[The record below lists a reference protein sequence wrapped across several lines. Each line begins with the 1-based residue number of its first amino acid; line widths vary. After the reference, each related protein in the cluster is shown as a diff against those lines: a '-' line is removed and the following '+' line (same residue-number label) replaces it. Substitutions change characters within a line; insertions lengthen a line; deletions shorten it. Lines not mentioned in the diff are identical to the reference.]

1 MNNKTINAAY
11 ASRLGAIA
19 LAAAVMTGCASTS
32 NNPNDPL
39 EGFNRTMFS
48 FNDTVDKVALKPAAQ
63 AYDAVVPSPV
73 QRGVGNFFGNIGDL
87 WSSVNQLLQGR
98 IEQGVST
105 FMRVAINTTFG
116 LGGVLD
122 VATEARL
129 PREKS
134 DFGQTLGKWGVGS
147 GPYVVLPFFG
157 PSTLRD
163 TAACRWISTATCGP
177 TSVRPAGAMWAP
189 WCASSTAAPSCWMRR
204 PCWKML
210 RWTSTTSCVTPTCN
224 AARARSTAPVVA
236 ARTGRKTP
244 SSPDRRRLASKTD
257 MLPLCHGGL
266 EKNLICTICNTCAH
280 L

>member
-1 MNNKTINAAY
+1 
-11 ASRLGAIA
+11 
-19 LAAAVMTGCASTS
+19 MTGCASTS
-32 NNPNDPL
+32 NNPSDPL

-63 AYDAVVPSPV
+63 AYDAVVPNPV

-129 PREKS
+129 PRERS

-163 TAACRWISTATCGP
+163 TAGMPVDLYGDLWTYKRPVRWRNVG
-177 TSVRPAGAMWAP
+177 SVVRII
-189 WCASSTAAPSCWMRR
+189 
-204 PCWKML
+204 
-210 RWTSTTSCVTPTCN
+210 
-224 AARARSTAPVVA
+224 
-236 ARTGRKTP
+236 
-244 SSPDRRRLASKTD
+244 DRRAQLLDASTLLEDAALDKYD
-257 MLPLCHGGL
+257 FVRDAYLQRRQSQIHGAGGSGKDQP
-266 EKNLICTICNTCAH
+266 ENTIQP
-280 L
+280 

>member
-1 MNNKTINAAY
+1 MKYAARI
-11 ASRLGAIA
+11 AA
-19 LAAAVMTGCASTS
+19 LALATTLTGCATS

-39 EGFNRTMFS
+39 EGFNRAMFS
-48 FNDTVDKVALKPAAQ
+48 FNDGVDRVALKPAAQ
-63 AYDAVVPSPV
+63 AYDTVVPGPV
-73 QRGVGNFFGNIGDL
+73 QTGIGNFFGNIGDL
-87 WSSVNQLLQGR
+87 WSSINQLLQGR

-163 TAACRWISTATCGP
+163 TAGLPIDLYGDLWTYKRPIRWRNVG
-177 TSVRPAGAMWAP
+177 SVVR
-189 WCASSTAAPSCWMRR
+189 
-204 PCWKML
+204 
-210 RWTSTTSCVTPTCN
+210 VI
-224 AARARSTAPVVA
+224 
-236 ARTGRKTP
+236 
-244 SSPDRRRLASKTD
+244 DRRAQLLDASNLLEDAALDKYD
-257 MLPLCHGGL
+257 FVRDAYLQRRQSQINGNRSGGGDQQKQ
-266 EKNLICTICNTCAH
+266 EAVKP
-280 L
+280 

>member
-1 MNNKTINAAY
+1 MKYAARI
-11 ASRLGAIA
+11 AALA
-19 LAAAVMTGCASTS
+19 LAATLTGCATS

-39 EGFNRTMFS
+39 EGFNRAMFS
-48 FNDTVDKVALKPAAQ
+48 FNDGVDRVALKPAAQ
-63 AYDAVVPSPV
+63 AYDTVVPGPV
-73 QRGVGNFFGNIGDL
+73 QTGIGNFFGNIGDL
-87 WSSVNQLLQGR
+87 WSSINQLLQGR

-163 TAACRWISTATCGP
+163 TAGLPIDLYGDLWTYKRPTRWRNVG
-177 TSVRPAGAMWAP
+177 SVVR
-189 WCASSTAAPSCWMRR
+189 
-204 PCWKML
+204 
-210 RWTSTTSCVTPTCN
+210 VI
-224 AARARSTAPVVA
+224 
-236 ARTGRKTP
+236 
-244 SSPDRRRLASKTD
+244 DRRAQLLDASTLLEDAALDKYD
-257 MLPLCHGGL
+257 FVRDAYLQRRQSQISGSRSGGGDQQKQ
-266 EKNLICTICNTCAH
+266 EAVKP
-280 L
+280 

>member
-1 MNNKTINAAY
+1 MNQMNKKTINTAY
-11 ASRLGAIA
+11 AGRLGAFA
-19 LAAAVMTGCASTS
+19 LAAAALTGCASTA
-32 NNPNDPL
+32 NNANDPL

-63 AYDAVVPSPV
+63 AYDTVVPTPI
-73 QRGVGNFFGNIGDL
+73 QHGVGNFFGNIGDV
-87 WSSVNQLLQGR
+87 WSSINQLLQGR

-163 TAACRWISTATCGP
+163 TAGMPVDLYGDLWTYKRPVRWRNVGAV
-177 TSVRPAGAMWAP
+177 VRI
-189 WCASSTAAPSCWMRR
+189 
-204 PCWKML
+204 
-210 RWTSTTSCVTPTCN
+210 V
-224 AARARSTAPVVA
+224 
-236 ARTGRKTP
+236 
-244 SSPDRRRLASKTD
+244 DRRAQLLDASTLLEDAALDKYD
-257 MLPLCHGGL
+257 FVRDAYLQRRQSQINGASGGR
-266 EKNLICTICNTCAH
+266 EQKEEAIKP
-280 L
+280 

>member
-1 MNNKTINAAY
+1 MTYAA
-11 ASRLGAIA
+11 RIGAFA
-19 LAAAVMTGCASTS
+19 LAAAALTGCATN

-39 EGFNRTMFS
+39 EGFNRAMFS
-48 FNDTVDKVALKPAAQ
+48 FNDTVDTVALKPAAQ

-73 QRGVGNFFGNIGDL
+73 QAGVGNFFGNIGDL
-87 WSSVNQLLQGR
+87 WSSINQLLQGR

-157 PSTLRD
+157 PSTIRD
-163 TAACRWISTATCGP
+163 TAGLPVDLYGDLWTYKRPTRWRNVG
-177 TSVRPAGAMWAP
+177 SVIR
-189 WCASSTAAPSCWMRR
+189 
-204 PCWKML
+204 
-210 RWTSTTSCVTPTCN
+210 
-224 AARARSTAPVVA
+224 VV
-236 ARTGRKTP
+236 
-244 SSPDRRRLASKTD
+244 DRRAQLLDASTLLEDAALDKYD
-257 MLPLCHGGL
+257 FVRDAYIQRRQSQIDGGNVGK
-266 EKNLICTICNTCAH
+266 EQKEEAIKP
-280 L
+280 

>member
-1 MNNKTINAAY
+1 MNKKTININTAY

-19 LAAAVMTGCASTS
+19 LAAAALTGCASTS

-63 AYDAVVPSPV
+63 AYDAVVPNPV
-73 QRGVGNFFGNIGDL
+73 QHGVGNFFGNIGDL
-87 WSSVNQLLQGR
+87 WSSINQLLQGR
-98 IEQGVST
+98 VEQGVST

-157 PSTLRD
+157 PSTVRD
-163 TAACRWISTATCGP
+163 TAGLPVDLYGDLWTYKRPTRWRNVGAV
-177 TSVRPAGAMWAP
+177 VRI
-189 WCASSTAAPSCWMRR
+189 
-204 PCWKML
+204 
-210 RWTSTTSCVTPTCN
+210 V
-224 AARARSTAPVVA
+224 
-236 ARTGRKTP
+236 
-244 SSPDRRRLASKTD
+244 DRRAQLLDAST
-257 MLPLCHGGL
+257 LL
-266 EKNLICTICNTCAH
+266 EDAALDKYDFVRDAYLQRRQSQIDGAGSGKDQPENTIEP
-280 L
+280 

>member
-11 ASRLGAIA
+11 AGRLGAIA

-63 AYDAVVPSPV
+63 AYDAVVPNPV

-163 TAACRWISTATCGP
+163 TAGMPVDLYGDLWTYKRPTRWRNVGTV
-177 TSVRPAGAMWAP
+177 VRI
-189 WCASSTAAPSCWMRR
+189 
-204 PCWKML
+204 
-210 RWTSTTSCVTPTCN
+210 V
-224 AARARSTAPVVA
+224 
-236 ARTGRKTP
+236 
-244 SSPDRRRLASKTD
+244 DRRAQLLDASTLLEDAALDKYD
-257 MLPLCHGGL
+257 FVRDAYLQRRQSQINGAGGSGKDRP
-266 EKNLICTICNTCAH
+266 ENAIQP
-280 L
+280 

>member
-1 MNNKTINAAY
+1 MNKKTINTAY

-19 LAAAVMTGCASTS
+19 LAAAALTGCASTS

-63 AYDAVVPSPV
+63 AYDAVVPNPV
-73 QRGVGNFFGNIGDL
+73 QHGVGNFFGNIGDL
-87 WSSVNQLLQGR
+87 WSSINQLLQGR
-98 IEQGVST
+98 VEQGVST

-157 PSTLRD
+157 PSTVRD
-163 TAACRWISTATCGP
+163 TAGMPVDLYGDLWTYKRPTRWRNVGGV
-177 TSVRPAGAMWAP
+177 VRI
-189 WCASSTAAPSCWMRR
+189 
-204 PCWKML
+204 
-210 RWTSTTSCVTPTCN
+210 V
-224 AARARSTAPVVA
+224 
-236 ARTGRKTP
+236 
-244 SSPDRRRLASKTD
+244 DRRAQLLDASTLLEDAALDKYD
-257 MLPLCHGGL
+257 FVRDAYLQRRQSQINGAGGGKDQP
-266 EKNLICTICNTCAH
+266 ENTIET
-280 L
+280 

>member
-1 MNNKTINAAY
+1 MNKKTINTAY

-19 LAAAVMTGCASTS
+19 LAAAALTGCASTN

-63 AYDAVVPSPV
+63 AYDAVVPNPV
-73 QRGVGNFFGNIGDL
+73 QHGVGNFFGNIGDL
-87 WSSVNQLLQGR
+87 WSSINQLLQGR
-98 IEQGVST
+98 VEQGVST

-163 TAACRWISTATCGP
+163 TADMPVDLYGDLWTYKRPTRWRNVGAV
-177 TSVRPAGAMWAP
+177 VRI
-189 WCASSTAAPSCWMRR
+189 
-204 PCWKML
+204 
-210 RWTSTTSCVTPTCN
+210 V
-224 AARARSTAPVVA
+224 
-236 ARTGRKTP
+236 
-244 SSPDRRRLASKTD
+244 DRRAQLLDASTLLEDAALDKYD
-257 MLPLCHGGL
+257 FVRDAYLQRRQSQINGAGGGKDQP
-266 EKNLICTICNTCAH
+266 ENTIEP
-280 L
+280 